1 MSDYYEVLGVTR
13 TASFEEIKRAF
24 RAKAKESHP
33 DYHPNDPK
41 AAERFKLVN
50 EAYETLKDPQK
61 KAAYDRYGHDAYT
74 QGMNGGGFGGG
85 FEGFNFGGGGFE
97 GIFDEIF
104 SGFTGRSRTRASH
117 EQPGEDERFDLTI
130 TLEEAYTG
138 LKKKIKTRCYA
149 PCSTCHG
156 KGGDGI
162 ETCSTCQGTGRLH
175 NRQGFFVVET
185 ECPTCQGTGKKIK
198 TPCSDCRGTGR
209 VVKTKELEVNI
220 PKGVDTGVRMRLS
233 GEGHAGLHGGPAG
246 DLYVFLTVEPH
257 PFFDRRGNDLY
268 AIVPVSM
275 TLAALGGEIPLTL
288 IDGTEETIKV
298 SPGTQTGETMRLK
311 GKGMPVLKS
320 GQYGDLILS
329 FLVQTP
335 TDLSPEQKNLLRAF
349 EDAYLKTHKTS
360 SSTPIKEEDFF
371 DKLKGI
377 YKKITE

>member
-33 DYHPNDPK
+33 DYHPDDPK

-104 SGFTGRSRTRASH
+104 SGFTGRSRPRASH

-149 PCSTCHG
+149 PCPTCHG
-156 KGGDGI
+156 KGGNGI
-162 ETCSTCQGTGRLH
+162 ETCS
-175 NRQGFFVVET
+175 
-185 ECPTCQGTGKKIK
+185 TCQGTGKKIK

-298 SPGTQTGETMRLK
+298 SPGTQTGETVRLK

-335 TDLSPEQKNLLRAF
+335 TDLSPEQKDLLRAF
-349 EDAYLKTHKTS
+349 ETAYLKTHKTS